1 MKTISNLFTN
11 YVLICALTG
20 WFSAQF
26 LKAVFVY
33 FRTNKFEPERLI
45 GSGGMPSSHS
55 AMVCAMTIAIARVEP
70 KGMNSPV
77 FAVAFIFACVVMYDA
92 MGVRR
97 SAGEQA
103 KAINK
108 VFDSMEI
115 DNENDDEF
123 ETEDI
128 QEVKVRL
135 GHTPLEV
142 LGGALLGI
150 LITIFYS
157 FFY

>member
-1 MKTISNLFTN
+1 
-11 YVLICALTG
+11 
-20 WFSAQF
+20 
-26 LKAVFVY
+26 
-33 FRTNKFEPERLI
+33 
-45 GSGGMPSSHS
+45 
-55 AMVCAMTIAIARVEP
+55 
-70 KGMNSPV
+70 
-77 FAVAFIFACVVMYDA
+77 MYDA